1 MTASATSDPRPRFID
16 YSGSRFTGRHVHG
29 DHSLDLW
36 EPVVMPKEEIDAEIA
51 RLAALPRP
59 NNGVRRA
66 RFVHPRSVNETAHSW
81 APGVDVSLDVLL
93 PGERT
98 RPVRQNSSVVNFC
111 IQGGGT
117 IVQNGK
123 PTEFGQYDVVT
134 TPSMWVHEYVN
145 DTAEIQVRLRYS
157 NGALLERLKIHY
169 VDEDPPAH
177 GSREDDLT
185 ATAEEEGTWHHS
197 KFGAFQLTGEGA
209 WLMPYEGLVNPP
221 AARIVPIH
229 WPWEKVKAELDKYA
243 AGLGQDYEGR
253 RLYLLYDPVTGRS
266 NGTTT
271 NFFAT
276 ITNRPAGI
284 TDRPH
289 RHASAAMNY
298 YFGGRGHSVVE
309 GKRYEW
315 KAGDFMFSAP
325 GWATHAHSSEE
336 GPVYEL
342 TIQDMPFCINTDC
355 LLWQED
361 MRGPISLLGSH
372 AGFRTNRDALAR
384 AS

>member
-1 MTASATSDPRPRFID
+1 MANLEPKFID
-16 YSGSRFTGRHVHG
+16 YSGSQFSGQHTHG

-36 EPVVMPKEEIDAEIA
+36 EPMVMPKEAIDAEID
-51 RLAALPRP
+51 RLASLSKP
-59 NNGVRRA
+59 NNGVRRS
-66 RFVHPRSVNETAHSW
+66 RFVHPRSVDEKAQSW

-98 RPVRQNSSVVNFC
+98 KAVRQNSSVVNFC
-111 IQGGGT
+111 IQGGGS
-117 IVQNGK
+117 IRQNGK
-123 PTEFGQYDVVT
+123 MTKYGQYDLVT

-145 DTAEIQVRLRYS
+145 DTDEMQVRLRYS
-157 NGALLERLKIHY
+157 NGALLERINIHY
-169 VDEDPPAH
+169 VDENPPAH
-177 GSREDDLT
+177 GSAKDDLT
-185 ATAEEEGTWHHS
+185 VTAEEEGEWHHS
-197 KFGAFQLTGEGA
+197 KFGALQIGNEGA

-221 AARIVPIH
+221 PAKIVSLH
-229 WPWEKVKAELDKYA
+229 WPWEKVQRELDKYA
-243 AGLGQDYEGR
+243 ESLGQDYEGR

-266 NGTTT
+266 NGTTA

-276 ITNRPAGI
+276 ITHRPAGI
-284 TDRPH
+284 SDRPH

-298 YFGGRGHSVVE
+298 YFAGEGHSVVQ
-309 GKRYEW
+309 GKEYPW

-325 GWATHAHSSEE
+325 GWAIHAHTADK

-361 MRGPISLLGSH
+361 MKGPISMLGSH
-372 AGFRTNRDALAR
+372 AGFLTNRDALAK

>member
-1 MTASATSDPRPRFID
+1 MTDLTPKFID
-16 YSGSRFTGRHVHG
+16 YSGTQTPETPTHG

-36 EPVVMPKEEIDAEIA
+36 EPMVMPKEEIEAEID
-51 RLAALPRP
+51 RLASMAKP
-59 NNGVRRA
+59 NNGVRRS
-66 RFVHPRSVNETAHSW
+66 RFVHPRSVNEKAHSW

-98 RPVRQNSSVVNFC
+98 RAVRQNSGVIDFC

-117 IVQNGK
+117 ILQNGK
-123 PTEFGQYDVVT
+123 KRSFSRYDVMT
-134 TPSMWVHEYVN
+134 NPSMWVHEYVN
-145 DTAEIQVRLRYS
+145 DTDEMQVRLRYS
-157 NGALLERLKIHY
+157 NGALLERLNIHY
-169 VDEDPPAH
+169 VDENPPAH
-177 GSREDDLT
+177 GAAGDDLT
-185 ATAEEEGTWHHS
+185 ATADEIDESHAS
-197 KFGAFQLTGEGA
+197 KYGAFPLTEDGA

-221 AARIVPIH
+221 AARILPHH
-229 WPWEKVKAELDKYA
+229 WPWEKVKAELDAYA

-253 RLYLLYDPVTGRS
+253 RLYLLYDPVTGRT
-266 NGTTT
+266 NGTSS

-276 ITNRPAGI
+276 ITNRPGGI
-284 TDRPH
+284 SDRPH

-298 YFGGRGHSVVE
+298 YFGGEGYSVVE
-309 GKRYEW
+309 GKEYSW

-325 GWATHAHSSEE
+325 GWAIHAHTSVV

-342 TIQDMPFCINTDC
+342 TIQDMPFCISQDC

-372 AGFRTNRDALAR
+372 AGFETNREKLAK
-384 AS
+384 AG